1 MKLGLLTYN
10 LARSWDLPTLLDRA
24 KAVGVDGVS
33 FRVDQGHAHGVELN
47 LSPTQRR
54 EVRDRVAASG
64 VAICGLSSGCRYD
77 TLDAQELR
85 NQIDRTK
92 ALLQLAADV
101 GASGLKVFG
110 NNFHE
115 DEGVSRD
122 ETMRQIASA
131 LRECAEFAA
140 GLTLAST
147 SAESSAVSS
156 VEPMVGVRFEM
167 HGDLNPWPHSVR
179 LMELT
184 GHPSVS
190 LIYNCDP
197 RDVVSGSIENT
208 LEHIRPWLRHVHL
221 HDLSD
226 PFPYRELFEFLVDMD
241 YDGYMVGELPAS
253 SDPERVLL
261 YFCALWRAH
270 LDLAFCRRLA
280 S

>member
-10 LARSWDLPTLLDRA
+10 MARSWDLFTLLDRA
-24 KAVGVDGVS
+24 KRLGFDGIS
-33 FRVDQGHAHGVELN
+33 FRVDQAHAHGVELN
-47 LSPTQRR
+47 LNPAQRR
-54 EVRDRVAASG
+54 ELRDQVTSSG
-64 VAICGLSSGCRYD
+64 LETCGLSSGCRYD
-77 TLDAQELR
+77 ALDVRELR
-85 NQIDRTK
+85 GEIDHTK

-122 ETMRQIASA
+122 QTIHQIALA

-140 GLTLAST
+140 GLAPAST
-147 SAESSAVSS
+147 SVQSS
-156 VEPMVGVRFEM
+156 VKVRFEM
-167 HGDLNPWPHSVR
+167 HGDLNPWPHAVQ

-184 GHPSVS
+184 DHPNVS

-197 RDVVSGSIENT
+197 RDVVDGSIQDT
-208 LEHIRPWLRHVHL
+208 LEHIRPWLRHVHI

-226 PFPYRELFEFLVDMD
+226 PFPYGELFGFLVDMD

-253 SDPERVLL
+253 SDPERVLA
-261 YFCALWRAH
+261 YFCALWRIH
-270 LDLAFCRRLA
+270 VDLASCCRLEH
-280 S
+280 